1 MPIFTDPSL
10 DAAEASE
17 ALRGLAHATIR
28 VEQLSE
34 MYGVLGDLL
43 AGARSLRQVLD
54 QLATA
59 HITGQHRAFNDD
71 GDPTA
76 GAKDAL
82 AAADELHQ
90 AATLI
95 DAAHDRLDAAMSAAG
110 RIAWHDEPAT
120 THRWVS
126 VVFLQGEE
134 ADQVLDLIQRDG
146 TTAGIEHLK
155 QWDYGQGT
163 TDAALANGYV
173 YDTPPVGTFDRTVT
187 EGEYTLSYEP
197 ALGHVSLYRAYD
209 VPPDPD
215 LTDPAPAPAR
225 PLVAG
230 GLGGGPGRAAPAAAT
245 TIATARGVKA
255 APKKDWFASPGRP
268 SQAIGRG
275 LGR

>member
-1 MPIFTDPSL
+1 MPKFTDPSL

-28 VEQLSE
+28 VEQPAE

-43 AGARSLRQVLD
+43 AGAQSLRQVLD
-54 QLATA
+54 QLAAA
-59 HITGQHRAFNDD
+59 HVTGQPRAFNDD

-110 RIAWHDEPAT
+110 RIAWHEEPVT
-120 THRWVS
+120 SRRWVS
-126 VVFLQGEE
+126 VVFLQGEQ
-134 ADQVLDLIQRDG
+134 ADQVLDLIQREG

-155 QWDYGQGT
+155 QWDYGQET
-163 TDAALANGYV
+163 TDAALANGHV
-173 YDTPPVGTFDRTVT
+173 YDTPPVGSFDRTVT

-215 LTDPAPAPAR
+215 LTDPAR
-225 PLVAG
+225 PVAAG
-230 GLGGGPGRAAPAAAT
+230 GIGGGPSRATLTAAT
-245 TIATARGVKA
+245 AAATARGAGA
-255 APKKDWFASPGRP
+255 AMAKKDWFASPARP
-268 SQAIGRG
+268 SQATGRG